1 MAISMYKFLRFCYK
15 TDNLSIS
22 SGPYM
27 YEVTLVG
34 TVNMKGSIEDLVLI
48 RLHWLGAYERYITHQ
63 ELY

>member
-1 MAISMYKFLRFCYK
+1 MAVSMYKFLRFCYK

-22 SGPYM
+22 GGPYM

-48 RLHWLGAYERYITHQ
+48 RLMKLI
-63 ELY
+63 LYA

>member
-1 MAISMYKFLRFCYK
+1 MAISMYKFLRFCYN

-34 TVNMKGSIEDLVLI
+34 TVNIKGSIEDLIFI
-48 RLHWLGAYERYITHQ
+48 RLR
-63 ELY
+63 

>member
-22 SGPYM
+22 GGPYM

-34 TVNMKGSIEDLVLI
+34 TVKYRGSDFNQIALTI
-48 RLHWLGAYERYITHQ
+48 AYERYITHQ